1 MVQILSA
8 LLAGSVSQG
17 QVGSEMQNTVV
28 DKEPSSCL
36 VIIVPKNYKFDC
48 LSHQVMNMD
57 INSARYFMPSIG
69 FSPPCGLLRWQFV
82 RCLHKIDLLSP
93 SSAS

>member
-1 MVQILSA
+1 M
-8 LLAGSVSQG
+8 SQG

-48 LSHQVMNMD
+48 LSQQVMNMD

-82 RCLHKIDLLSP
+82 HCLHKIDLLSP